1 MQGTQLLE
9 SWDLSKPVLPGRS
22 QLYALA
28 PIGIGTPFVESLTG
42 YVSRL
47 AAVHT
52 VSVGDLVGRVLAR
65 FAPADS
71 PIISERARRG
81 RGAAS
86 GFEPGSHTINGV
98 RENAARW
105 LHALEAATSRSDLRF
120 LTLLPFREIL
130 PDHKSLFRSVQAWC
144 PQCLH
149 ERGRKEEAAYLPLLW
164 NLRLVT
170 VCALHSQ
177 PLVEICPYCSR
188 SFGPLLAKSRPG
200 YCGHC
205 RRWLGAAFRSV
216 AQQQA
221 DYNRADTAHAGWWAR
236 ALGELVAAA
245 PELALGSLK
254 NALRKNLA
262 RCVDQLAGAN
272 RAAFC
277 ESVGCSYSVLGA
289 WLSGRN
295 LPRIDSLLR
304 TCYHLRVSTPQLLR
318 DLSTDW
324 KLDSPLTD
332 SSTRRRSCYSR
343 QPRTDK
349 VRQAL
354 LAGLYEEPPP
364 SVAEIARRFGY
375 QNGSFLWQLDAECC
389 KQLSANYRK
398 AGSPNRWRV
407 HGSKRICEANQIE
420 DALKAS
426 LAEATP
432 SSIPKIAASLGYDSA
447 TSLRQKFPELCSANI
462 AKQAESRKRRRKAIK
477 ATLREAIGE
486 KPAPT
491 LKDVSH
497 RLGFRSATALR
508 NKFPELCDALL
519 ARRKAW
525 ETENRERIRADIK
538 KFLSET
544 ETRGLATVCRKFE
557 FSQSHLRKRFP
568 DLYREITAA
577 YWQGFQERSAKR
589 KEILQQ
595 EVLQIVPQLVRQGNA
610 PTLERVLP
618 LLSNGS
624 IRDWNLVRGA
634 IGEAKRRLMCLSL
647 ASFPR
652 ARRRV
657 PDPKFSE
664 PYHRI

>member
-1 MQGTQLLE
+1 MQGSRLFE
-9 SWDLSKPVLPGRS
+9 SWNLAKPVLPGRS
-22 QLYALA
+22 QLYALT

-105 LHALEAATSRSDLRF
+105 LHALEATTSRSDLRF

-130 PDHKSLFRSVQAWC
+130 PDHKSLFRTVQAWC

-149 ERGRKEEAAYLPLLW
+149 KRDHEGKVAYLPLLW

-170 VCALHSQ
+170 ICALDSQ

-205 RRWLGAAFRSV
+205 QRWLGAASCPI
-216 AQQQA
+216 AQQA
-221 DYNRADTAHAGWWAR
+221 DRSRADTDYAGWLAY

-245 PELALGSLK
+245 PELAPGSLK

-262 RCVDQLAGAN
+262 RCVDQLAGGN
-272 RAAFC
+272 RAALR
-277 ESVGCSYSVLGA
+277 ESVRCSDSVLGA

-304 TCYHLRVSTPQLLR
+304 TCYHLRVSAPQLLR
-318 DLSTDW
+318 DLPADW
-324 KLDSPLTD
+324 KLNFPVTE
-332 SSTRRRSCYSR
+332 SSMRRRNCYSR
-343 QPRTDK
+343 QPHTEK
-349 VRQAL
+349 VCQAL
-354 LAGLYEEPPP
+354 LAALHEEPPP

-375 QNGSFLWQLDAECC
+375 QNGSFLWKLDAECC
-389 KQLSANYRK
+389 KQISANYRK

-420 DALKAS
+420 EALKAS

-432 SSIPKIAASLGYDSA
+432 SSIPKIAASLGYASA

-462 AKQAESRKRRRKAIK
+462 AKRAESRKRRRKAIK
-477 ATLREAIGE
+477 ATLREALGE

-497 RLGFRSATALR
+497 RLGFGNETVLR
-508 NKFPELCDALL
+508 DKFPELCNTLL
-519 ARRKAW
+519 ARRKTW
-525 ETENRERIRADIK
+525 ETENRERIRADIRT
-538 KFLSET
+538 FLDET
-544 ETRGLATVCRKFE
+544 ENSGLATVCGRFG
-557 FSQSHLRKRFP
+557 FSQSHLLKRFP
-568 DLYREITAA
+568 DLYREITVA
-577 YWQGFQERSAKR
+577 YWQGFRARSAKR
-589 KEILQQ
+589 REMLQQ
-595 EVLQIVPQLVRQGNA
+595 EVLQIVPQLIRQGNA

-618 LLSNGS
+618 LLSNDS
-624 IRDWNLVRGA
+624 VRDWNLVRGA
-634 IGEAKRRLMCLSL
+634 IGEAKRRLGCLSL
-647 ASFPR
+647 APFPR

-657 PDPKFSE
+657 PDLKFSE
-664 PYHRI
+664 PCHRI